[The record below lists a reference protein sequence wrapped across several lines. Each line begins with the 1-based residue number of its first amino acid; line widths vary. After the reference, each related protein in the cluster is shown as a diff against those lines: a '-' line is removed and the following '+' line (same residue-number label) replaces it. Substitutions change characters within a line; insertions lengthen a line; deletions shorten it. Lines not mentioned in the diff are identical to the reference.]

1 MKSRGNRKITGES
14 ETVERSNRNSR
25 RPRMTNQYRQPGL

>member
-1 MKSRGNRKITGES
+1 MKSRGNRKITGDS

-25 RPRMTNQYRQPGL
+25 LRMTNQYRQPGL